1 VEGRPVKGS
10 VFPRPSVID
19 PATCKRKA
27 VRGSTWT
34 AAFTTGSTKDG
45 TRRQHTKG
53 GFARRKDAEA
63 WLADALARV
72 GQG

>member
-19 PATCKRKA
+19 PATGKRKA